1 MSLPRR
7 APRGQH
13 PSSPSRRLFLA
24 CPALL
29 FGMRVVQR
37 GSSDLLV
44 LYLVGSHLDP
54 ILRGALPGVT
64 IVAFDNA
71 VGMSPREVA
80 ASLGLERVK
89 SLVVCGFS
97 QGVQAV
103 RSALRTGQLPLAD
116 RLAVVCIDGTHASI
130 PPEKWQLDIWRDL
143 ADQARRGERL
153 FVATCS
159 NNVYTARLAKPFMP
173 TLHVLRSVE
182 PLLTPAD
189 PPHAIHARDLHLY
202 AYASA
207 EIDKDAHAAQQ
218 TKVLPEILARHVR
231 PWLALV
237 TDPPTLRET
246 PQAKR
251 TPLDVALGYVGWRET
266 GPNKGDLVR
275 RALAGCMRDGKP
287 LGIREGVAWCAAFVG
302 LCDAEGGASYPWRAA
317 VRELVEDARAA
328 GLWREVDDHAPLPGD
343 LVIYKRGGKDPRRGE
358 EGHVDRVVACR
369 DGVLDVVGGNVDDAV
384 RLRRFRLGEEERGNE
399 VVGWIVR
406 GGLTA
411 DDRVRVEGAVA
422 LSLDGLARGTVG
434 A

>member
-1 MSLPRR
+1 MLSC
-7 APRGQH
+7 GSQH
-13 PSSPSRRLFLA
+13 LSSSPRRLFLA

-29 FGMRVVQR
+29 SGMRVVQR
-37 GSSDLLV
+37 GTDLVILW
-44 LYLVGSHLDP
+44 LVGSHLDQA
-54 ILRGALPGVT
+54 LRDALPGVT

-71 VGMSPREVA
+71 VGVSPREVCA
-80 ASLGLERVK
+80 ALGLERVH
-89 SLVVCGFS
+89 SLVCIGFS
-97 QGVQAV
+97 AGCGAV

-116 RLAVVCIDGTHASI
+116 RLGVVCIDGTHASI

-153 FVATCS
+153 FVATAT
-159 NNVYTARLAKPFMP
+159 NNVYTARLDKPFMP
-173 TLHVLRSVE
+173 TLHVLRAVE

-189 PPHAIHARDLHLY
+189 PPHEIHVRDLHLY
-202 AYASA
+202 AYASG
-207 EIDKDAHAAQQ
+207 ECDKAAHAAQQ
-218 TKVLPEILARHVR
+218 TKVLPEVLARHVR
-231 PWLALV
+231 PWLAL
-237 TDPPTLRET
+237 DPPTSRET

-251 TPLDVALGYVGWRET
+251 TPLDVALSYVGWRET

-275 RALAGCMRDGKP
+275 RALAGCMRGGKP

-302 LCDAEGGASYPWRAA
+302 LCDAEGGVPYLWRAA

-328 GLWREVDDHAPLPGD
+328 GLWREVDDHTPLPGD

-411 DDRVRVEGAVA
+411 EDRVRASGAVA

-434 A
+434 S